1 MFLWLTLNRYMSP
14 ERIMTITAQFTEIS
28 PNFRKVLGELHETRA
43 FSQNYQI
50 FYAVNNRHK
59 TNFFFSDFLIKK
71 FMSSFDK
78 KCLGQN
84 LQTKKIFIEDEEM
97 HLICSKN
104 GYGILIKFQ
113 VTLHKK

>member
-14 ERIMTITAQFTEIS
+14 ERIMTITAQFTETS

-71 FMSSFDK
+71 FMSSLDK
-78 KCLGQN
+78 K
-84 LQTKKIFIEDEEM
+84 M
-97 HLICSKN
+97 SRA
-104 GYGILIKFQ
+104 KF
-113 VTLHKK
+113 THKKRFLSKI